1 MLTEGIDYKYIFPAK
16 DDKSV
21 HIKLLSGPY
30 ENTVFKYGKVKVE
43 EKDNQAYLLFA
54 YDVIESKV
62 SKPKKLEKNEDFKNY
77 IGNLLVEIISGNLQQ
92 EIIDENGTT
101 DIEES
106 DI

>member
-1 MLTEGIDYKYIFPAK
+1 MQEGIDYNYIFPAK

-21 HIKLLSGPY
+21 HIKILTGDF
-30 ENTVFKYGKVKVE
+30 EGTIFKYGKVKVE
-43 EKDNQAYLLFA
+43 EKDDEGYLHFA

-77 IGNLLVEIISGNLQQ
+77 IGNLLVEIISSRVEQ

-106 DI
+106 DL